1 MKIIETI
8 SNTRLLILMTALLM
22 VSGISAFMTL
32 PRAEDPVIINRYANI
47 TTSFPG
53 ASAERVETLVTEVIE
68 NKLRELSE
76 VKLVSSTSR
85 PSVSIV
91 TLELN
96 DTITEPEPVWSQA
109 RDKLSDIE
117 SILPA
122 GAQSPDL
129 DSDHTYAFTTIA
141 SLTWSGAG
149 EPDRLTLGRYAKE
162 LAKRLRTLS
171 GTEFVD
177 EYGMPQEE
185 IQISLRTADAA
196 ALGRSSANIAESLEG
211 ADAKNSAGELVSAY
225 SRFGLEI
232 KSELDSIERIKQ
244 VPIATDSK
252 GHIIRMEDIASVKR
266 GEKTPQDQIAI
277 IDGEPGVIVAAR
289 MHPDLRVDN
298 WTSRANALIGK
309 FEQELPSNVKVTV
322 LFNQQGYTETR
333 LDDLGKS
340 LMIGFGLILIVLFVT
355 LGVRAAILVAISLP
369 LTSLLTLSIMKMTG
383 VPINQMSVTGLI
395 VALGIMV
402 DNAVVMVDT
411 IQAYRLKGQQRAEAT
426 MNALKHLWV
435 PLLGSTLTTVLAF
448 APIILMPGASGEF
461 VGGIAI
467 TVSFSL
473 IGSYIISHTL
483 IAGLATKLLP
493 KQLSDVDKKGQH
505 HWYMTGLRIPAL
517 TRWFS
522 SSVRFGV
529 THPIITI
536 ALVLLVPFTGYWS
549 MSQLTEQF
557 FPPSDRDMFEI
568 QVYMPPQASIYA
580 TKNTSEKIDDI
591 IHRYPEVERID
602 WLVGANFPSFY
613 YNLQARQNNAPYF
626 SQAMVKTE
634 NFDQANTLIPQL
646 QKVLDEEVPEAQ
658 ILVRKLNQG
667 PPFTAPV
674 ELRVYGENLDTL
686 KAIGED
692 VRLILAGVPHVTHTR
707 ETLQPGTPKVWL
719 KVDEDTAKLN
729 GISLNQFAGM
739 LQTTLT
745 GRESGSVIEG
755 SESVPIRVRVADEA
769 RENLVHL
776 SNIRLPISSDVYSTG
791 INVSTLAELELTTSR
806 GAITRRNGQRVNT
819 IEGYIE
825 AGVLPQTV
833 LNEFQKRLASYE
845 MPSGYTIGFGG
856 ESAERDNSVNS
867 LISNVAVVVVL
878 MVLVVVMSFNSFRMS
893 SIIFMVAGLAGGLG
907 LLSVWIFGYPFG
919 FTVIIAMLG
928 IAGLAINAAIVI
940 LTELKL
946 DKEASSGNVDAV
958 VEAVMSCTRHI
969 SSTTITTVGGFMP
982 LIIAGG
988 GFWPPFAVAIVGGTV
1003 LTTLISFYFVPV
1015 VYHLMTRN
1023 QRKPSRLKR
1032 HNCFLI

>member
-85 PSVSIV
+85 PGVSIV

-96 DTITEPEPVWSQA
+96 DVITEPEPVWSQA

-122 GAQSPDL
+122 GSHSPDL
-129 DSDHTYAFTTIA
+129 DSDHTYAFTTITA
-141 SLTWSGAG
+141 LTWSGAG
-149 EPDRLTLGRYAKE
+149 DPDRLTLGRYAKE

-244 VPIATDSK
+244 VPIATDSN

-298 WTSRANALIGK
+298 WTSRANALISR
-309 FEQELPSNVKVTV
+309 FEQELPSNIQVNV

-580 TKNTSEKIDDI
+580 TKNTSEKIDNI

-634 NFDQANTLIPQL
+634 NFDQANTLIPEL
-646 QKVLDEEVPEAQ
+646 QKVLDKEVPQAQ

-755 SESVPIRVRVADEA
+755 SESVPIRVRVADDA
-769 RENLVHL
+769 RENLAHL
-776 SNIRLPISSDVYSTG
+776 SNIRLPISSEVYSTG

-833 LNEFQKRLASYE
+833 LNEFQKRLADYE

-946 DKEASSGNVDAV
+946 DKQASSGNVDAV

-1015 VYHLMTRN
+1015 VYHLMTKN
-1023 QRKPSRLKR
+1023 QRKIVVEPTA
-1032 HNCFLI
+1032 

>member
-1 MKIIETI
+1 MKIIEII

-85 PSVSIV
+85 PGVSIV

-122 GAQSPDL
+122 GSHSPDL

-211 ADAKNSAGELVSAY
+211 ADAKNSAGELVSDY

-244 VPIATDSK
+244 VPIATDSN

-634 NFDQANTLIPQL
+634 NFDQANTLIPEL

-755 SESVPIRVRVADEA
+755 SESVPIRVRVADDA
-769 RENLVHL
+769 RENLAHL

-833 LNEFQKRLASYE
+833 LNEFQKRLESYE

-946 DKEASSGNVDAV
+946 DEQASSGNVDAV

-1015 VYHLMTRN
+1015 VYHLMTKN
-1023 QRKPSRLKR
+1023 QRKKVMTPTA
-1032 HNCFLI
+1032 

>member
-85 PSVSIV
+85 PGVSIV

-122 GAQSPDL
+122 GSHSPDL

-141 SLTWSGAG
+141 SLTWSGSG

-171 GTEFVD
+171 GAEFVD

-252 GHIIRMEDIASVKR
+252 GHIIRMEDIASVRR

-634 NFDQANTLIPQL
+634 NFDQANALIPQL

-755 SESVPIRVRVADEA
+755 SESVPIRVRVADDA
-769 RENLVHL
+769 RENLAHL

-833 LNEFQKRLASYE
+833 LNEFQKRLENYQ

-958 VEAVMSCTRHI
+958 VDAVMSCTRHI

-1015 VYHLMTRN
+1015 VYHLMTKN
-1023 QRKPSRLKR
+1023 QRKT
-1032 HNCFLI
+1032 IATQAA

>member
-85 PSVSIV
+85 PGVSIV

-122 GAQSPDL
+122 GSHSPDL

-252 GHIIRMEDIASVKR
+252 GHIIRMEDIASVRR

-369 LTSLLTLSIMKMTG
+369 LTSLLTLSIMKVTG

-634 NFDQANTLIPQL
+634 NFDQANALIPQL

-755 SESVPIRVRVADEA
+755 SESVPIRVRVADDA
-769 RENLVHL
+769 RENLAHL

-833 LNEFQKRLASYE
+833 LNEFQKRLENYQ

-907 LLSVWIFGYPFG
+907 LLSVWTFGYPFG

-1015 VYHLMTRN
+1015 IYHLMTRN
-1023 QRKPSRLKR
+1023 QRKT
-1032 HNCFLI
+1032 IATQAA

>member
-122 GAQSPDL
+122 GAHSPDL

-196 ALGRSSANIAESLEG
+196 ALGRSSGNIAESLEG

-232 KSELDSIERIKQ
+232 ESELDSIERIKQ
-244 VPIATDSK
+244 VPIATDSS

-522 SSVRFGV
+522 ASVRFGV

-634 NFDQANTLIPQL
+634 NFDQANALIPQL

-769 RENLVHL
+769 RENLAHL

-833 LNEFQKRLASYE
+833 LNEFQKRLESYQ

-907 LLSVWIFGYPFG
+907 LLSVWTFGYPFG

-1015 VYHLMTRN
+1015 VYHLMTKN
-1023 QRKPSRLKR
+1023 QRKKVVTVTA
-1032 HNCFLI
+1032 

>member
-85 PSVSIV
+85 PGVSIV

-122 GAQSPDL
+122 GSHSPDL

-252 GHIIRMEDIASVKR
+252 GHIIRMEDIASVRR

-411 IQAYRLKGQQRAEAT
+411 IQGYRLKGQQRAEAT

-591 IHRYPEVERID
+591 IQRYPEVERID

-769 RENLVHL
+769 RENLAHL

-833 LNEFQKRLASYE
+833 LNEFQKRLASYQ

-907 LLSVWIFGYPFG
+907 LLSVWVFGYPFG

-946 DKEASSGNVDAV
+946 DKEASSGSVDAV
-958 VEAVMSCTRHI
+958 VDAVMSCTRHI

-1015 VYHLMTRN
+1015 VYHLMTKN
-1023 QRKPSRLKR
+1023 QRKT
-1032 HNCFLI
+1032 IATQAA

>member
-85 PSVSIV
+85 PGVSIV

-122 GAQSPDL
+122 GSHSPDL

-252 GHIIRMEDIASVKR
+252 GHIIRMEDIASVRR

-591 IHRYPEVERID
+591 IHRYPEVERMD

-634 NFDQANTLIPQL
+634 NFDQANALIPQL

-769 RENLVHL
+769 RENLAHL

-833 LNEFQKRLASYE
+833 LNEFQKRLENYQ

-856 ESAERDNSVNS
+856 ESAERDNSINS

-907 LLSVWIFGYPFG
+907 LLSVWTFGYPFG

-958 VEAVMSCTRHI
+958 VDAVMSCTRHI

-1015 VYHLMTRN
+1015 VYHLMTKN
-1023 QRKPSRLKR
+1023 QRKT
-1032 HNCFLI
+1032 IATQAA

>member
-85 PSVSIV
+85 PGVSIV

-122 GAQSPDL
+122 GSHSPDL

-141 SLTWSGAG
+141 SLTWSGSG

-211 ADAKNSAGELVSAY
+211 ADAKNSAGELVSDY

-298 WTSRANALIGK
+298 WTSRANALIEK
-309 FEQELPSNVKVTV
+309 FQQELPSNIDVTV

-634 NFDQANTLIPQL
+634 NFDQANALIPQL
-646 QKVLDEEVPEAQ
+646 QKVLDNEVPEAQ

-686 KAIGED
+686 KMIGED

-755 SESVPIRVRVADEA
+755 SESVPIRVRVADDA
-769 RENLVHL
+769 RENLAHL
-776 SNIRLPISSDVYSTG
+776 SNIRLPISSEVYSTG

-833 LNEFQKRLASYE
+833 LNEFQKRLESYE

-946 DKEASSGNVDAV
+946 DEQASSGNVDAV

-1015 VYHLMTRN
+1015 VYHLMTKN
-1023 QRKPSRLKR
+1023 QRKKVVTATA
-1032 HNCFLI
+1032 

>member
-85 PSVSIV
+85 PGVSIV

-122 GAQSPDL
+122 GSHSPDL

-244 VPIATDSK
+244 VPIATDSN

-634 NFDQANTLIPQL
+634 NFDQANALIPEL
-646 QKVLDEEVPEAQ
+646 QKVLDNEVPEAQ

-769 RENLVHL
+769 RENLAHL

-833 LNEFQKRLASYE
+833 LNEFQKRLENYQ

-907 LLSVWIFGYPFG
+907 LLSVWTFGYPFG

-946 DKEASSGNVDAV
+946 DKEASSGSVDAV
-958 VEAVMSCTRHI
+958 VDAVMSCTRHI

-1015 VYHLMTRN
+1015 VYHLMTKN
-1023 QRKPSRLKR
+1023 QRKT
-1032 HNCFLI
+1032 IATQAA

>member
-85 PSVSIV
+85 PGVSIV

-211 ADAKNSAGELVSAY
+211 ADAKNSAGELVSTY

-634 NFDQANTLIPQL
+634 NFDQANALIPQL

-769 RENLVHL
+769 RENLAHL

-958 VEAVMSCTRHI
+958 VDAVMSCTRHI

-1023 QRKPSRLKR
+1023 QRKSMTTQAA
-1032 HNCFLI
+1032 

>member
-85 PSVSIV
+85 PGVSIV

-122 GAQSPDL
+122 GSHSPDL

-769 RENLVHL
+769 RENLAHL

-833 LNEFQKRLASYE
+833 LNEFQKRLESYQ

-907 LLSVWIFGYPFG
+907 LLSVWTFGYPFG

-958 VEAVMSCTRHI
+958 VDAVMSCTRHI

-1015 VYHLMTRN
+1015 VYHLMTKN
-1023 QRKPSRLKR
+1023 QRKT
-1032 HNCFLI
+1032 IATQAA

>member
-85 PSVSIV
+85 PGVSIV

-122 GAQSPDL
+122 GSHSPDL

-141 SLTWSGAG
+141 SLTWSGSG

-244 VPIATDSK
+244 VPIATDSN

-634 NFDQANTLIPQL
+634 NFDQANALIPQL

-674 ELRVYGENLDTL
+674 ELRMYGENLDTL

-769 RENLVHL
+769 RENLAHL

-833 LNEFQKRLASYE
+833 LNEFQKRLENYQ

-1023 QRKPSRLKR
+1023 QRKT
-1032 HNCFLI
+1032 IATQAV

>member
-122 GAQSPDL
+122 GAHSPDL

-232 KSELDSIERIKQ
+232 ESELDSIERIKQ
-244 VPIATDSK
+244 VPIATDSN
-252 GHIIRMEDIASVKR
+252 GHIIRMEDIASVRR

-298 WTSRANALIGK
+298 WTSRANALIEK
-309 FEQELPSNVKVTV
+309 FQQELPSNIDVTV

-473 IGSYIISHTL
+473 IGSYVISHTL

-634 NFDQANTLIPQL
+634 NFDQANALIPEL
-646 QKVLDEEVPEAQ
+646 QKVLDNEVPEAQ

-755 SESVPIRVRVADEA
+755 SESVPIRVRVADDA
-769 RENLVHL
+769 RENLAHL

-833 LNEFQKRLASYE
+833 LNEFQKRLESYE

-946 DKEASSGNVDAV
+946 DEQASSGNVDAV

-1015 VYHLMTRN
+1015 VYHLMTKN
-1023 QRKPSRLKR
+1023 QRKKVATATA
-1032 HNCFLI
+1032 

>member
-1 MKIIETI
+1 MKIIEII

-85 PSVSIV
+85 PGVSIV

-122 GAQSPDL
+122 GAHSPDL

-211 ADAKNSAGELVSAY
+211 ADAKNSAGELVSDY

-244 VPIATDSK
+244 VPIATDSN

-426 MNALKHLWV
+426 INALKHLWV

-634 NFDQANTLIPQL
+634 NFEQANTLIPEL
-646 QKVLDEEVPEAQ
+646 QKVLDKEVPQAQ

-755 SESVPIRVRVADEA
+755 SESVPIRVRVADDA
-769 RENLVHL
+769 REDLSHL

-791 INVSTLAELELTTSR
+791 INVSTLAEFELTTSR

-833 LNEFQKRLASYE
+833 LNEFQKRLESYQ

-946 DKEASSGNVDAV
+946 DEQASSGNVDAV

-1015 VYHLMTRN
+1015 VYHLMTKN
-1023 QRKPSRLKR
+1023 QRKKVVTPTA
-1032 HNCFLI
+1032 

>member
-85 PSVSIV
+85 PGVSIV

-122 GAQSPDL
+122 GSHSPDL

-298 WTSRANALIGK
+298 WTSRADALIGK

-333 LDDLGKS
+333 LNDLGKS

-634 NFDQANTLIPQL
+634 NFDQANALIPEL

-769 RENLVHL
+769 RENLAHL

-833 LNEFQKRLASYE
+833 LNEFQKRLENYQ

-958 VEAVMSCTRHI
+958 VDAVMSCTRHI

-1015 VYHLMTRN
+1015 VYHLMTKN
-1023 QRKPSRLKR
+1023 QRKT
-1032 HNCFLI
+1032 IATQAA

>member
-122 GAQSPDL
+122 GSHSPDL
-129 DSDHTYAFTTIA
+129 DSDHTYAFTTITA
-141 SLTWSGAG
+141 LTWSGAG

-244 VPIATDSK
+244 VPIATDSN

-277 IDGEPGVIVAAR
+277 IDGEPGVIVAVR

-298 WTSRANALIGK
+298 WTSRANALISR
-309 FEQELPSNVKVTV
+309 FEQELPSNIQVNV

-634 NFDQANTLIPQL
+634 NFDQANALIPEL
-646 QKVLDEEVPEAQ
+646 QKVLDKEVPQAQ

-755 SESVPIRVRVADEA
+755 SESVPIRVRVADDA
-769 RENLVHL
+769 RENLAHL
-776 SNIRLPISSDVYSTG
+776 SNIRLPISSEVYSTG

-833 LNEFQKRLASYE
+833 LNEFQKRLADYE

-946 DKEASSGNVDAV
+946 DKQASSGNVDAV

-1015 VYHLMTRN
+1015 VYHLMTKN
-1023 QRKPSRLKR
+1023 QRKTVVEPTA
-1032 HNCFLI
+1032 

>member
-1 MKIIETI
+1 MKIIEII

-85 PSVSIV
+85 PGVSIV

-122 GAQSPDL
+122 GAHSPDL

-211 ADAKNSAGELVSAY
+211 ADAKNSAGELVSDY

-244 VPIATDSK
+244 VPIATDSN

-426 MNALKHLWV
+426 INALKHLWV

-634 NFDQANTLIPQL
+634 NFEQANTLIPEL
-646 QKVLDEEVPEAQ
+646 QKVLDKEVPQAQ

-755 SESVPIRVRVADEA
+755 SESVPIRVRVADDA
-769 RENLVHL
+769 REDLSHL

-833 LNEFQKRLASYE
+833 LNEFQKRLESYQ

-946 DKEASSGNVDAV
+946 DKQASSGNVDAV

-1015 VYHLMTRN
+1015 VYHLMTKN
-1023 QRKPSRLKR
+1023 QRKTVIEPTA
-1032 HNCFLI
+1032 

>member
-8 SNTRLLILMTALLM
+8 SNTRLLILMTALLL

-32 PRAEDPVIINRYANI
+32 PRAEDPVIENRYANI

-76 VKLVSSTSR
+76 VKLVTSTSR
-85 PSVSIV
+85 PGVSIV

-96 DTITEPEPVWSQA
+96 DDITEPEPVWSQA
-109 RDKLSDIE
+109 RDKLSDVE
-117 SILPA
+117 ALLPS
-122 GAQSPDL
+122 GTHSPDL
-129 DSDHTYAFTTIA
+129 DSDHTYAFTTITA
-141 SLTWSGAG
+141 LTWSGVG

-211 ADAKNSAGELVSAY
+211 ADAKNSAGELVSAH

-232 KSELDSIERIKQ
+232 ESELDSIERIKQ
-244 VPIATDSK
+244 VPIATDSN
-252 GHIIRMEDIASVKR
+252 GHIIRMEDIASVRR
-266 GEKTPQDQIAI
+266 GEKTPQNQIAI

-298 WTSRANALIGK
+298 WTTRANAVIDK
-309 FEQELPSNVKVTV
+309 FEQELPSNVQVTV

-340 LMIGFGLILIVLFVT
+340 LMIGFVLILIVLFVT

-473 IGSYIISHTL
+473 LGSYLISHTL

-493 KQLSDVDKKGQH
+493 KKLSDVDKKGQH
-505 HWYMTGLRIPAL
+505 HWYITGLRIPAL

-580 TKNTSEKIDDI
+580 TKATSEKIDDI
-591 IHRYPEVERID
+591 IHRYQEVERID

-634 NFDQANTLIPQL
+634 NFAQANALIPML
-646 QKVLDEEVPEAQ
+646 QEVLDEEVPEAQ

-692 VRLILAGVPHVTHTR
+692 VRLILANIPNVTHTR

-755 SESVPIRVRVADEA
+755 SESVPIRVRVADDA
-769 RENLVHL
+769 RENLSHL
-776 SNIRLPISSDVYSTG
+776 SNIRLPISSEVYSTG

-806 GAITRRNGQRVNT
+806 GSITRRNGQRVNT
-819 IEGYIE
+819 IEGYIK

-833 LNEFQKRLASYE
+833 LNEFQKRLESYE
-845 MPSGYTIGFGG
+845 IPSGYTIGFGG

-893 SIIFMVAGLAGGLG
+893 SIIFMVAALAGGLG

-946 DKEASSGNVDAV
+946 DERASSGNVDAV

-1015 VYHLMTRN
+1015 VFHLMTRRKGLHS
-1023 QRKPSRLKR
+1023 QRLVSD
-1032 HNCFLI
+1032 

>member
-85 PSVSIV
+85 PGVSIV

-96 DTITEPEPVWSQA
+96 DVITEPEPVWSQA

-122 GAQSPDL
+122 GSHSPDL
-129 DSDHTYAFTTIA
+129 DSDHTYAFTTITA
-141 SLTWSGAG
+141 LTWSGAG

-244 VPIATDSK
+244 VPIATDSN

-298 WTSRANALIGK
+298 WTSRANALISR
-309 FEQELPSNVKVTV
+309 FEQELPSNIQVNV

-634 NFDQANTLIPQL
+634 NFDQANALIPEL
-646 QKVLDEEVPEAQ
+646 QKLLDKEVPQAQ

-729 GISLNQFAGM
+729 GISLNQFASM

-755 SESVPIRVRVADEA
+755 SESVPIRVRVADDA
-769 RENLVHL
+769 RENLAHL

-946 DKEASSGNVDAV
+946 DKQASSGNVDAV

-1015 VYHLMTRN
+1015 VYHLMTKT
-1023 QRKPSRLKR
+1023 QRKTVVEPTA
-1032 HNCFLI
+1032 

>member
-85 PSVSIV
+85 PGVSIV

-96 DTITEPEPVWSQA
+96 DVITEPEPVWSQA

-122 GAQSPDL
+122 GSHSPDL
-129 DSDHTYAFTTIA
+129 DSDHTYAFTTITA
-141 SLTWSGAG
+141 LTWSGAG

-244 VPIATDSK
+244 VPIATDSN

-277 IDGEPGVIVAAR
+277 IDGEQGVIVAAR

-298 WTSRANALIGK
+298 WTSRANALISR
-309 FEQELPSNVKVTV
+309 FEQELPSNIQVNV

-602 WLVGANFPSFY
+602 WLMGANFPSFY

-634 NFDQANTLIPQL
+634 NFDQANALIPEL
-646 QKVLDEEVPEAQ
+646 QKVLDKEVPQAQ

-755 SESVPIRVRVADEA
+755 SESVPIRVRVADDA
-769 RENLVHL
+769 RENLAHL

-845 MPSGYTIGFGG
+845 MPSGYTIDFGG

-907 LLSVWIFGYPFG
+907 LLSVWIFSYPFG

-946 DKEASSGNVDAV
+946 DKQASSGNVDAV

-1015 VYHLMTRN
+1015 VYHLMTKT
-1023 QRKPSRLKR
+1023 QRKTVVEPTA
-1032 HNCFLI
+1032 

>member
-8 SNTRLLILMTALLM
+8 SNTRLLILMTALLL

-32 PRAEDPVIINRYANI
+32 PRAEDPVIENRYANI

-76 VKLVSSTSR
+76 VKLVTSTSR
-85 PSVSIV
+85 PGVSIV

-96 DTITEPEPVWSQA
+96 DDITEPEPVWSQA
-109 RDKLSDIE
+109 RDKLSDVE
-117 SILPA
+117 ALLPS
-122 GAQSPDL
+122 GTHSPDL
-129 DSDHTYAFTTIA
+129 DSDHTYAFTTITA
-141 SLTWSGAG
+141 LTWSGSG

-232 KSELDSIERIKQ
+232 ESELDSIERIKQ
-244 VPIATDSK
+244 VPIATDSN
-252 GHIIRMEDIASVKR
+252 GHIIRMEDIASVRR
-266 GEKTPQDQIAI
+266 GEKTPQNQIAI
-277 IDGEPGVIVAAR
+277 VDGEPGVIVAAR

-298 WTSRANALIGK
+298 WTARANTVIDK
-309 FEQELPSNVKVTV
+309 FEQELPSNVQVTV

-340 LMIGFGLILIVLFVT
+340 LMIGFVLILIVLFVT

-473 IGSYIISHTL
+473 LGSYLISHTL

-493 KQLSDVDKKGQH
+493 KKLSDVDKKGQH
-505 HWYMTGLRIPAL
+505 HWFITGLRIPAL

-580 TKNTSEKIDDI
+580 TKATSEKVDDI
-591 IHRYPEVERID
+591 IHRYQEVERID

-634 NFDQANTLIPQL
+634 NFAQANALIPML
-646 QKVLDEEVPEAQ
+646 QEVLDKEVPEAQ

-692 VRLILAGVPHVTHTR
+692 VRLILANIPNVTHTR

-755 SESVPIRVRVADEA
+755 SESVPIRVRVADDA
-769 RENLVHL
+769 RENLSHL
-776 SNIRLPISSDVYSTG
+776 SNIRLPISSEVYSTG

-806 GAITRRNGQRVNT
+806 GSITRRNGQRVNT
-819 IEGYIE
+819 IEGYIK

-833 LNEFQKRLASYE
+833 LNEFQKRLESYE
-845 MPSGYTIGFGG
+845 IPSGYTIGFGG

-893 SIIFMVAGLAGGLG
+893 SIIFMVAALAGGLG

-946 DKEASSGNVDAV
+946 DERASSGNVDAV

-1015 VYHLMTRN
+1015 VFHLMTRRKGLHS
-1023 QRKPSRLKR
+1023 QRLVSD
-1032 HNCFLI
+1032 

>member
-85 PSVSIV
+85 PGVSIV

-96 DTITEPEPVWSQA
+96 DVITEPEPVWSQA

-122 GAQSPDL
+122 GSHSPDL
-129 DSDHTYAFTTIA
+129 DSDHTYAFTTITA
-141 SLTWSGAG
+141 LTWSGAG

-244 VPIATDSK
+244 VPIATDSN

-298 WTSRANALIGK
+298 WTSRANALISR
-309 FEQELPSNVKVTV
+309 FEQELPSNIQVNV

-426 MNALKHLWV
+426 MKALKHLWV

-557 FPPSDRDMFEI
+557 FPPSDRYMFEI

-634 NFDQANTLIPQL
+634 NFDQANALIPEL
-646 QKVLDEEVPEAQ
+646 QKVLDKEVPQAQ

-755 SESVPIRVRVADEA
+755 SESVPIRVRVADDA
-769 RENLVHL
+769 RENLAHL
-776 SNIRLPISSDVYSTG
+776 SNIRLPISSEVYSTG

-833 LNEFQKRLASYE
+833 LNEFQKRLESYE

-946 DKEASSGNVDAV
+946 DKQASSGNVDAV

-1015 VYHLMTRN
+1015 VYHLMTKN
-1023 QRKPSRLKR
+1023 QRKTVVEPTA
-1032 HNCFLI
+1032 

>member
-1 MKIIETI
+1 MKIIEII

-85 PSVSIV
+85 PGVSIV

-122 GAQSPDL
+122 GSHSPDL

-141 SLTWSGAG
+141 SLTWSGSG

-244 VPIATDSK
+244 VPIATDSN

-298 WTSRANALIGK
+298 WTSRANALISR
-309 FEQELPSNVKVTV
+309 FEQELPSNIQVNV

-634 NFDQANTLIPQL
+634 NFEQANTLIPEL
-646 QKVLDEEVPEAQ
+646 QKVLDKEVPQAQ

-755 SESVPIRVRVADEA
+755 SESVPIRVRVADDA
-769 RENLVHL
+769 REDLSHL

-833 LNEFQKRLASYE
+833 LNEFQKRLAGYE

-940 LTELKL
+940 LT
-946 DKEASSGNVDAV
+946 N
-958 VEAVMSCTRHI
+958 
-969 SSTTITTVGGFMP
+969 SSTVTCSTIPAKSIAASIPELPPPITAVFLP
-982 LIIAGG
+982 LNKG
-988 GFWPPFAVAIVGGTV
+988 
-1003 LTTLISFYFVPV
+1003 
-1015 VYHLMTRN
+1015 
-1023 QRKPSRLKR
+1023 PSQ
-1032 HNCFLI
+1032 CGQ

>member
-32 PRAEDPVIINRYANI
+32 PRAEDPVIENRYANI

-85 PSVSIV
+85 PNVSIV
-91 TLELN
+91 TLELD

-109 RDKLSDIE
+109 RDKLSDVE
-117 SILPA
+117 PLLPA

-129 DSDHTYAFTTIA
+129 DSDHTYAFTTITA
-141 SLTWSGAG
+141 LTWTGVG

-185 IQISLRTADAA
+185 IQISLRTADTA

-232 KSELDSIERIKQ
+232 ESELDSIERIKQ
-244 VPIATDSK
+244 VPIATDAN
-252 GHIIRMEDIASVKR
+252 GHIIRLEDIASVSR

-298 WTSRANALIGK
+298 WTSRANAVIEK
-309 FEQELPSNVKVTV
+309 FEQELPSNVHVNV

-333 LDDLGKS
+333 LVDLGES
-340 LMIGFGLILIVLFVT
+340 LMIGFVLILIVLFVT

-411 IQAYRLKGQQRAEAT
+411 IQAYRLKGQQRAQAT

-473 IGSYIISHTL
+473 IGSYVISHTL
-483 IAGLATKLLP
+483 IAGLATRLLP
-493 KQLSDVDKKGQH
+493 KQLSDVDKQGQH

-529 THPIITI
+529 THPIVTI

-568 QVYMPPQASIYA
+568 QVYMPPQASVYA
-580 TKNTSEKIDDI
+580 TKQTSERIDEI

-626 SQAMVKTE
+626 SQAMVKTGD
-634 NFDQANTLIPQL
+634 FVQANALIPEL
-646 QKVLDEEVPEAQ
+646 QKVLDKEVPEAQ

-692 VRLILAGVPHVTHTR
+692 VRLILAGIPHVTHTR

-729 GISLNQFAGM
+729 GISLNQFAGL

-755 SESVPIRVRVADEA
+755 SESVPIRVRVADDA
-769 RENLVHL
+769 REDLTHL
-776 SNIRLPISSDVYSTG
+776 SNIRLPINSEVYSTG

-833 LNEFQKRLASYE
+833 LNEFQERLESYE
-845 MPSGYTIGFGG
+845 IPSGYSIDFGG
-856 ESAERDNSVNS
+856 ESAERDHSVNS

-878 MVLVVVMSFNSFRMS
+878 MVLVVVMSFNSFRLS
-893 SIIFMVAGLAGGLG
+893 TIIFMVAALAGGLG

-946 DKEASSGNVDAV
+946 DEEASSGSVDAV
-958 VEAVMSCTRHI
+958 VNAVMSCTRHI
-969 SSTTITTVGGFMP
+969 TSTTITTVGGFMP

-1015 VYHLMTRN
+1015 VFHLMTRKKGLN
-1023 QRKPSRLKR
+1023 TSTAIA
-1032 HNCFLI
+1032 H

>member
-85 PSVSIV
+85 PGVSIV

-122 GAQSPDL
+122 GSHSPDL

-252 GHIIRMEDIASVKR
+252 GHIIRMEDIASVRR

-634 NFDQANTLIPQL
+634 NFDQANALIPQL

-769 RENLVHL
+769 RENLAHL

-833 LNEFQKRLASYE
+833 LNEFQKRLENYQ

-907 LLSVWIFGYPFG
+907 LLSVWTFGYPFG

-958 VEAVMSCTRHI
+958 VDAVMSCTRHI

-1015 VYHLMTRN
+1015 VYHLMTKN
-1023 QRKPSRLKR
+1023 QRKT
-1032 HNCFLI
+1032 IATQAE

>member
-85 PSVSIV
+85 PGVSIV

-122 GAQSPDL
+122 GSHSPDL

-244 VPIATDSK
+244 VPIATDSN
-252 GHIIRMEDIASVKR
+252 GHIIRMEDIASVRR

-634 NFDQANTLIPQL
+634 NFDQANALIPEL
-646 QKVLDEEVPEAQ
+646 QKVLDNEVPEAQ

-769 RENLVHL
+769 RENLAHL
-776 SNIRLPISSDVYSTG
+776 SNIRLPISSDAYSTG

-833 LNEFQKRLASYE
+833 LNEFQKRLESYQ

-958 VEAVMSCTRHI
+958 VDAVMSCTRHI

-1015 VYHLMTRN
+1015 VYHLMTKN
-1023 QRKPSRLKR
+1023 QRKT
-1032 HNCFLI
+1032 IATQAA

>member
-85 PSVSIV
+85 PGVSIV

-122 GAQSPDL
+122 GSHSPDL

-244 VPIATDSK
+244 VPIATDSN

-634 NFDQANTLIPQL
+634 NFDQANALIPQL

-769 RENLVHL
+769 RENLAHL

-958 VEAVMSCTRHI
+958 VDAVMSCTRHI

-1023 QRKPSRLKR
+1023 QRKT
-1032 HNCFLI
+1032 IATQAA

>member
-32 PRAEDPVIINRYANI
+32 PRAEDPVITNRYANI

-122 GAQSPDL
+122 GSHSPDL

-244 VPIATDSK
+244 VPIATDSN

-298 WTSRANALIGK
+298 WTSRANALIEK
-309 FEQELPSNVKVTV
+309 FQQELPSNIDVTV

-580 TKNTSEKIDDI
+580 TKNISEKIDDI

-634 NFDQANTLIPQL
+634 NFDQANALIPEL
-646 QKVLDEEVPEAQ
+646 QKVLDNEVPEAQ

-769 RENLVHL
+769 RENLAHL

-833 LNEFQKRLASYE
+833 LNEFQKRLANYE

-946 DKEASSGNVDAV
+946 DEQASSGNVDAV

-1015 VYHLMTRN
+1015 VYHLMTKN
-1023 QRKPSRLKR
+1023 QRKKVVIPTA
-1032 HNCFLI
+1032 

>member
-1 MKIIETI
+1 M
-8 SNTRLLILMTALLM
+8 
-22 VSGISAFMTL
+22 
-32 PRAEDPVIINRYANI
+32 
-47 TTSFPG
+47 
-53 ASAERVETLVTEVIE
+53 VTEVIE

-85 PSVSIV
+85 PGVSIV

-122 GAQSPDL
+122 GSHSPDL
-129 DSDHTYAFTTIA
+129 DSDHTYAFTTITA
-141 SLTWSGAG
+141 LTWSGAG

-244 VPIATDSK
+244 VPIATDSN
-252 GHIIRMEDIASVKR
+252 GHIIRMEDIASVRR

-461 VGGIAI
+461 VGNCD
-467 TVSFSL
+467 
-473 IGSYIISHTL
+473 Y
-483 IAGLATKLLP
+483 
-493 KQLSDVDKKGQH
+493 
-505 HWYMTGLRIPAL
+505 
-517 TRWFS
+517 
-522 SSVRFGV
+522 RF
-529 THPIITI
+529 
-536 ALVLLVPFTGYWS
+536 
-549 MSQLTEQF
+549 
-557 FPPSDRDMFEI
+557 
-568 QVYMPPQASIYA
+568 
-580 TKNTSEKIDDI
+580 
-591 IHRYPEVERID
+591 
-602 WLVGANFPSFY
+602 
-613 YNLQARQNNAPYF
+613 
-626 SQAMVKTE
+626 
-634 NFDQANTLIPQL
+634 
-646 QKVLDEEVPEAQ
+646 
-658 ILVRKLNQG
+658 
-667 PPFTAPV
+667 
-674 ELRVYGENLDTL
+674 
-686 KAIGED
+686 
-692 VRLILAGVPHVTHTR
+692 
-707 ETLQPGTPKVWL
+707 
-719 KVDEDTAKLN
+719 
-729 GISLNQFAGM
+729 
-739 LQTTLT
+739 
-745 GRESGSVIEG
+745 
-755 SESVPIRVRVADEA
+755 
-769 RENLVHL
+769 
-776 SNIRLPISSDVYSTG
+776 
-791 INVSTLAELELTTSR
+791 
-806 GAITRRNGQRVNT
+806 
-819 IEGYIE
+819 
-825 AGVLPQTV
+825 
-833 LNEFQKRLASYE
+833 
-845 MPSGYTIGFGG
+845 
-856 ESAERDNSVNS
+856 
-867 LISNVAVVVVL
+867 
-878 MVLVVVMSFNSFRMS
+878 
-893 SIIFMVAGLAGGLG
+893 
-907 LLSVWIFGYPFG
+907 
-919 FTVIIAMLG
+919 
-928 IAGLAINAAIVI
+928 
-940 LTELKL
+940 
-946 DKEASSGNVDAV
+946 
-958 VEAVMSCTRHI
+958 
-969 SSTTITTVGGFMP
+969 
-982 LIIAGG
+982 
-988 GFWPPFAVAIVGGTV
+988 
-1003 LTTLISFYFVPV
+1003 
-1015 VYHLMTRN
+1015 
-1023 QRKPSRLKR
+1023 
-1032 HNCFLI
+1032 FLIDRLLHHLAHLNRRLGDQVITETTQRR

>member
-85 PSVSIV
+85 PGVSIV
-91 TLELN
+91 TLELS

-122 GAQSPDL
+122 GSHSPDL
-129 DSDHTYAFTTIA
+129 DSDHTYAFTTITA
-141 SLTWSGAG
+141 LTWSGAG

-232 KSELDSIERIKQ
+232 ESELDSIERIKQ
-244 VPIATDSK
+244 VPIATDSN
-252 GHIIRMEDIASVKR
+252 GHIIRMEDIASVRR

-298 WTSRANALIGK
+298 WTSRANALIEK
-309 FEQELPSNVKVTV
+309 FQQELPSNIDVTV

-473 IGSYIISHTL
+473 LGSYVISHTL

-536 ALVLLVPFTGYWS
+536 GLVLLVPFTGYWS

-591 IHRYPEVERID
+591 IHRYPES
-602 WLVGANFPSFY
+602 GA
-613 YNLQARQNNAPYF
+613 
-626 SQAMVKTE
+626 
-634 NFDQANTLIPQL
+634 
-646 QKVLDEEVPEAQ
+646 
-658 ILVRKLNQG
+658 
-667 PPFTAPV
+667 
-674 ELRVYGENLDTL
+674 
-686 KAIGED
+686 
-692 VRLILAGVPHVTHTR
+692 H
-707 ETLQPGTPKVWL
+707 
-719 KVDEDTAKLN
+719 
-729 GISLNQFAGM
+729 
-739 LQTTLT
+739 
-745 GRESGSVIEG
+745 
-755 SESVPIRVRVADEA
+755 
-769 RENLVHL
+769 
-776 SNIRLPISSDVYSTG
+776 
-791 INVSTLAELELTTSR
+791 
-806 GAITRRNGQRVNT
+806 
-819 IEGYIE
+819 
-825 AGVLPQTV
+825 
-833 LNEFQKRLASYE
+833 
-845 MPSGYTIGFGG
+845 
-856 ESAERDNSVNS
+856 
-867 LISNVAVVVVL
+867 
-878 MVLVVVMSFNSFRMS
+878 
-893 SIIFMVAGLAGGLG
+893 
-907 LLSVWIFGYPFG
+907 
-919 FTVIIAMLG
+919 
-928 IAGLAINAAIVI
+928 
-940 LTELKL
+940 
-946 DKEASSGNVDAV
+946 
-958 VEAVMSCTRHI
+958 
-969 SSTTITTVGGFMP
+969 
-982 LIIAGG
+982 
-988 GFWPPFAVAIVGGTV
+988 
-1003 LTTLISFYFVPV
+1003 
-1015 VYHLMTRN
+1015 
-1023 QRKPSRLKR
+1023 
-1032 HNCFLI
+1032 

>member
-85 PSVSIV
+85 PGVSIV

-122 GAQSPDL
+122 GSHSPDL

-252 GHIIRMEDIASVKR
+252 GHIIRMEDIASVRR

-634 NFDQANTLIPQL
+634 NFDQANALIPQL

-755 SESVPIRVRVADEA
+755 SESVPIRVRVADGA
-769 RENLVHL
+769 RENLAHL

-833 LNEFQKRLASYE
+833 LNEFQKRLASYQ

-907 LLSVWIFGYPFG
+907 LLSVWTFGYPFG

-1015 VYHLMTRN
+1015 IYHLMTRN
-1023 QRKPSRLKR
+1023 QRKT
-1032 HNCFLI
+1032 IATQAA

>member
-53 ASAERVETLVTEVIE
+53 ASAERIETLVTEVIE

-85 PSVSIV
+85 PGVSIV

-122 GAQSPDL
+122 GSHSPDL

-244 VPIATDSK
+244 VPIATDSN

-557 FPPSDRDMFEI
+557 FPPSDRDMFEV

-634 NFDQANTLIPQL
+634 NFDQANALIPQL

-755 SESVPIRVRVADEA
+755 SESVPIRVRVADDA
-769 RENLVHL
+769 RENLAHL

-833 LNEFQKRLASYE
+833 LNEFQKRLESYQ

-958 VEAVMSCTRHI
+958 VDAVMSCTRHI

-1015 VYHLMTRN
+1015 VYHLMTKN
-1023 QRKPSRLKR
+1023 QRKT
-1032 HNCFLI
+1032 IATQAE

>member
-85 PSVSIV
+85 PGVSIV

-96 DTITEPEPVWSQA
+96 DAITEPEPVWSQA

-122 GAQSPDL
+122 GSHSPDL

-634 NFDQANTLIPQL
+634 NFDQANALIPQL

-769 RENLVHL
+769 RENLAHL

-833 LNEFQKRLASYE
+833 LNEFQKRLENYQ

-1015 VYHLMTRN
+1015 VYHLMTKN
-1023 QRKPSRLKR
+1023 QRKT
-1032 HNCFLI
+1032 IATQAA

>member
-85 PSVSIV
+85 PGVSIV

-122 GAQSPDL
+122 GSHSPDL

-309 FEQELPSNVKVTV
+309 FEQELPSNVKVRV

-634 NFDQANTLIPQL
+634 NFDQANTLIPEL
-646 QKVLDEEVPEAQ
+646 QKMLDNEVPEAQ

-769 RENLVHL
+769 RENLAHL

-833 LNEFQKRLASYE
+833 LNEFQKRLENYQ

-907 LLSVWIFGYPFG
+907 LLSVWTFGYPFG

-969 SSTTITTVGGFMP
+969 SSTTITTVGGFIP

-1015 VYHLMTRN
+1015 VYHLMTKN
-1023 QRKPSRLKR
+1023 QRKT
-1032 HNCFLI
+1032 IATQAA

>member
-8 SNTRLLILMTALLM
+8 ANTRLLILMIALLM

-32 PRAEDPVIINRYANI
+32 PRAEDPVIENRYANV

-76 VKLVSSTSR
+76 VKLVTSTSR
-85 PSVSIV
+85 PGVSIV

-109 RDKLSDIE
+109 RDKISDAE
-117 SILPA
+117 RLLPA
-122 GAQSPDL
+122 GTLSPDL

-185 IQISLRTADAA
+185 IQISIRTADAA

-211 ADAKNSAGELVSAY
+211 ADAKNSAGELVNDS

-232 KSELDSIERIKQ
+232 ESELDSIERIKQ
-244 VPIATDSK
+244 VPIATDSN
-252 GHIIRMEDIASVKR
+252 GHIIRMEDIATVKR
-266 GEKTPQDQIAI
+266 GEKTPHNQIAI

-289 MHPDLRVDN
+289 MNPDLRVDS
-298 WTSRANALIGK
+298 WTSRANALIGR

-333 LDDLGKS
+333 LVDLGES
-340 LMIGFGLILIVLFVT
+340 LMIGFVLILIVLFVT

-369 LTSLLTLSIMKMTG
+369 LTSLMTLSIMKMTG

-493 KQLSDVDKKGQH
+493 KQLSDVDKKGKH

-522 SSVRFGV
+522 ASVRFGI
-529 THPIITI
+529 TRPWITI

-568 QVYMPPQASIYA
+568 QVFMPPQASIYA
-580 TKNTSEKIDDI
+580 TKSTSEKVDDI
-591 IHRYPEVERID
+591 IHRYSEVERID

-613 YNLQARQNNAPYF
+613 YNLQSRQNNAPYF

-634 NFDQANTLIPQL
+634 NFAQANALIPKL
-646 QKVLDEEVPEAQ
+646 QQVLDEEVPEAQ

-667 PPFTAPV
+667 PPFSAPV

-692 VRLILAGVPHVTHTR
+692 VRLILSGIPNVTHTR

-755 SESVPIRVRVADEA
+755 SESVPIRVRVADDA
-769 RENLVHL
+769 RENLSHL
-776 SNIRLPISSDVYSTG
+776 SNIRLPISSEVYSTG

-806 GAITRRNGQRVNT
+806 GSITRRNGQRVNT
-819 IEGYIE
+819 IEGYIQ

-833 LNEFQKRLASYE
+833 LNEFQKRLQDYE
-845 MPSGYTIGFGG
+845 LPSGYHIDFGG

-878 MVLVVVMSFNSFRMS
+878 MVLVVVMSFNSFRLS
-893 SIIFMVAGLAGGLG
+893 SIIFMVAALAGGLG

-1015 VYHLMTRN
+1015 VYHLMTR
-1023 QRKPSRLKR
+1023 KR
-1032 HNCFLI
+1032 GSVAVSQAA

>member
-85 PSVSIV
+85 PGVSIV

-122 GAQSPDL
+122 GSHSPDL
-129 DSDHTYAFTTIA
+129 DSDHTYAFTTITA
-141 SLTWSGAG
+141 LTWSGAG

-244 VPIATDSK
+244 VPIATDSN

-298 WTSRANALIGK
+298 WTSRANALISR
-309 FEQELPSNVKVTV
+309 FEQELPSNIQVNV

-591 IHRYPEVERID
+591 IHRYPEVERVD

-634 NFDQANTLIPQL
+634 NFDQANALIPEL
-646 QKVLDEEVPEAQ
+646 QKVLDKEVPQAQ

-729 GISLNQFAGM
+729 GISLNQFADM

-755 SESVPIRVRVADEA
+755 SESVPIRVRVADDA
-769 RENLVHL
+769 RENLAHL
-776 SNIRLPISSDVYSTG
+776 SNIRLPISSEVYSTG

-946 DKEASSGNVDAV
+946 DKQASSGNVDAV

-1015 VYHLMTRN
+1015 VYHLMTKN
-1023 QRKPSRLKR
+1023 QRKKVVTATA
-1032 HNCFLI
+1032 